1 MSKIPVRVLSSTILI
16 LGLVGGARSQ
26 DSTDRPLGDVA
37 REQREPRNQP
47 KPEKVYGNKDVAPA
61 TSPDNSD
68 STSSKNAEAKKAE
81 AKSAEA
87 QSAEVSSDAGKVI
100 DAKAKTSLPMA
111 GRMAAAKAETPV
123 WRTALDRPGLD
134 RPGLGRS
141 GLDRPGLERPKDSAA
156 EKADDLLIVPE
167 GTQLNIDISEG
178 KVVVPV
184 RVGFATAIP
193 ALSKATVRVSL
204 QGTGDSVY
212 IAELTDVTVEGVRYG
227 VQADLV
233 AVPGPRAVPSEV
245 TFTLL
250 KPVSIQR

>member
-1 MSKIPVRVLSSTILI
+1 MSKVPVRVLSSGILI

-37 REQREPRNQP
+37 REQRELRKQP

-61 TSPDNSD
+61 TLPDNSD
-68 STSSKNAEAKKAE
+68 STSSHSTEAK
-81 AKSAEA
+81 
-87 QSAEVSSDAGKVI
+87 SAEVSSDAGKVI
-100 DAKAKTSLPMA
+100 DAKAKTSLPAA
-111 GRMAAAKAETPV
+111 GGMAAAKAEAPFS
-123 WRTALDRPGLD
+123 RTALDHPALD
-134 RPGLGRS
+134 RPA
-141 GLDRPGLERPKDSAA
+141 LDRPKDSAA
-156 EKADDLLIVPE
+156 EHADDLLIVPE
-167 GTQLNIDISEG
+167 GTQLKIDISEG

-204 QGTGDSVY
+204 QGAGDSVS

-233 AVPGPRAVPSEV
+233 AVPGPQALPSEV

-250 KPVSIQR
+250 KQVSIQR

>member
-1 MSKIPVRVLSSTILI
+1 MPKVPVRVLSNAILI

-37 REQREPRNQP
+37 REQRELRKQP
-47 KPEKVYGNKDVAPA
+47 KPEKVYGNKVYGNKDVAPA

-68 STSSKNAEAKKAE
+68 STSSQSAEV
-81 AKSAEA
+81 KSAEA
-87 QSAEVSSDAGKVI
+87 KSAEVSSDAGKVI
-100 DAKAKTSLPMA
+100 DAKAKTSLPAA
-111 GRMAAAKAETPV
+111 GGMAAAKAETPF
-123 WRTALDRPGLD
+123 WRTALDHPALD
-134 RPGLGRS
+134 RPA
-141 GLDRPGLERPKDSAA
+141 LDRPKDSAA
-156 EKADDLLIVPE
+156 ENADDLLIVPE
-167 GTQLNIDISEG
+167 GTQLKIDISEG

-233 AVPGPRAVPSEV
+233 AVPGPQAVPSEV

-250 KPVSIQR
+250 KQVSIQR

>member
-1 MSKIPVRVLSSTILI
+1 MSKVPVRVLSSGILI

-37 REQREPRNQP
+37 REQRELRKQP

-61 TSPDNSD
+61 TLPDNSV
-68 STSSKNAEAKKAE
+68 STSSQSAEVKSAE
-81 AKSAEA
+81 AKSAE
-87 QSAEVSSDAGKVI
+87 VSSEAGKVV
-100 DAKAKTSLPMA
+100 DAKAKAYLPAA
-111 GRMAAAKAETPV
+111 GGMAAAKAETPFS
-123 WRTALDRPGLD
+123 RTALD
-134 RPGLGRS
+134 
-141 GLDRPGLERPKDSAA
+141 RPKDSAA
-156 EKADDLLIVPE
+156 ENADDLLIVPE
-167 GTQLNIDISEG
+167 GTQLKIDISEG

-233 AVPGPRAVPSEV
+233 AVPGPQALPSEV

-250 KPVSIQR
+250 KQVSIQR

>member
-1 MSKIPVRVLSSTILI
+1 MSKIPVRVLSSAILI

-68 STSSKNAEAKKAE
+68 STSSKNAEAK
-81 AKSAEA
+81 
-87 QSAEVSSDAGKVI
+87 SAEVSSDAGKVI

-134 RPGLGRS
+134 RPGL
-141 GLDRPGLERPKDSAA
+141 ERPKDSAA
-156 EKADDLLIVPE
+156 EKADDLLI
-167 GTQLNIDISEG
+167 
-178 KVVVPV
+178 
-184 RVGFATAIP
+184 
-193 ALSKATVRVSL
+193 
-204 QGTGDSVY
+204 
-212 IAELTDVTVEGVRYG
+212 
-227 VQADLV
+227 
-233 AVPGPRAVPSEV
+233 
-245 TFTLL
+245 
-250 KPVSIQR
+250 

>member
-1 MSKIPVRVLSSTILI
+1 MSKVSVRVLSCAMLV

-26 DSTDRPLGDVA
+26 DSTDRPLGDIA
-37 REQREPRNQP
+37 REQRELRKQP

-61 TSPDNSD
+61 ASPDRSG
-68 STSSKNAEAKKAE
+68 STPS
-81 AKSAEA
+81 KSAEA
-87 QSAEVSSDAGKVI
+87 KSAEVSSDAGKLI
-100 DAKAKTSLPMA
+100 DAKAKTSLPA
-111 GRMAAAKAETPV
+111 TGGMAAAKAEAPV
-123 WRTALDRPGLD
+123 SRTALDRPGLD
-134 RPGLGRS
+134 RPK
-141 GLDRPGLERPKDSAA
+141 DRVA

-167 GTQLNIDISEG
+167 GTQLKIDISEG

-212 IAELTDVTVEGVRYG
+212 IAELVDVTVEGVRYG

-233 AVPGPRAVPSEV
+233 AVPGPQALPSEV